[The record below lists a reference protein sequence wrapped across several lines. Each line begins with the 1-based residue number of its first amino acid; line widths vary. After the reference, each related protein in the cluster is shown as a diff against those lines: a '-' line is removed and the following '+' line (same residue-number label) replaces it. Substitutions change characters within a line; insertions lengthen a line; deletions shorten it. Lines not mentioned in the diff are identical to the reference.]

1 MKLKGRSIAVLAED
15 LYEDQELWY
24 PVYRFREE
32 GAKVVII
39 GPKIQTYTSKHGY
52 PVTTELVASQANAAD
67 YDAVIIPGGWAP
79 DRMRRD
85 PAMVKLVAD
94 AHRKGKIL
102 AAICHGGWM
111 LTTADVVRGKRVS
124 GFSSLKT
131 DLEHAGATYEDKEVL
146 VDGNIITSRTPADLP
161 AFCRAIIGS
170 LTGAAVPA

>member
-1 MKLKGRSIAVLAED
+1 MQLKGRTVAVLAED

-32 GAKVVII
+32 GAKVVIV

-52 PVTTELVASQANAAD
+52 PVTTELVASQAKAGD

-85 PAMVKLVAD
+85 PAMVKLVAE
-94 AHRKGKIL
+94 AHKLGKIL

-111 LTTADVVRGKRVS
+111 LTTANVVKGRRVT

-131 DLEHAGATYEDKEVL
+131 DFEHAGGTYEDREVV
-146 VDGNIITSRTPADLP
+146 VDGNLITSRTPADLP
-161 AFCRAIIGS
+161 AFSRAIIS
-170 LTGAAVPA
+170 ALTGAAVSA

>member
-1 MKLKGRSIAVLAED
+1 MKLKGRTVAVLAED

-24 PVYRFREE
+24 PVYRLREE
-32 GAKVVII
+32 GAMVMIV

-52 PVTTELVASQANAAD
+52 PVTTELEASKARAANF
-67 YDAVIIPGGWAP
+67 DAVIIPGGWAP

-85 PAMVKLVAD
+85 PEMVRLVAE
-94 AHRKGKIL
+94 ANKRGKIL

-111 LTTADVVRGKRVS
+111 LTTANVVKGKRVT

-131 DLEHAGATYEDKEVL
+131 DLEHAGATYEDREVL

-161 AFCRAIIGS
+161 AFAKAIIS
-170 LTGAAVPA
+170 ALTGASVSA

>member
-52 PVTTELVASQANAAD
+52 PVTAELVASQANAAD

-94 AHRKGKIL
+94 ANRKGKIL

-111 LTTADVVRGKRVS
+111 LTTADVVKGKRVS

-161 AFCRAIIGS
+161 AFCRAIIGA

>member
-1 MKLKGRSIAVLAED
+1 MKLKGRMIAVLAED

-52 PVTTELVASQANAAD
+52 PVTTELVAAKAKADD

-85 PAMVKLVAD
+85 PAMVKFVAD
-94 AHRKGKIL
+94 ANKKGKIL

-111 LTTADVVRGKRVS
+111 LTTADVVHGKKLT
-124 GFSSLKT
+124 GFMSLKT
-131 DLEHAGATYEDKEVL
+131 DFEHAGATYLDKEVV
-146 VDGNIITSRTPADLP
+146 VDGNLITSRTPIDLP
-161 AFCRAIIGS
+161 AFSRAIIGALS
-170 LTGAAVPA
+170 GAAVPA